1 MAFLVKL
8 GVSLGLLALLVS
20 TVDTAAL
27 WSVVARSSVWVLVGV
42 VLSLVVLSL
51 PQAWRWQMVLR
62 GQGHRLSFLRMW
74 SMIMAGH
81 FFNQTLPSS
90 IGGDAIRMFEGS
102 RAGLPSRSAVNSVLV
117 DRFCGLVG
125 LIAVATAG
133 QPFLYRL
140 IDDPVAR
147 LYMALVVAGG
157 LATAV
162 LLVAAGLRLPGRLKW
177 RPIRHLAAFF
187 EDLGA
192 LVRQPQRWLPVLVI
206 SILVQLSLPVLVY
219 ALASS
224 AGIVVSFGACLAVV
238 PSVILLTVVPISVGG
253 WGVREGAMVVGLG
266 FVGVA
271 ASDALAISL
280 LFGASAIAAG
290 IPGAAFWLV
299 LRRSA
304 SRSQTAAQPSI
315 LR

>member
-27 WSVVARSSVWVLVGV
+27 WAVVARSSIWVLAGV
-42 VLSLVVLSL
+42 VLSLIALSL
-51 PQAWRWQMVLR
+51 PQAWRWQMVLKS
-62 GQGHRLSFLRMW
+62 QGHHLPFLRMW
-74 SMIMAGH
+74 SMNMAAH

-102 RAGLPSRSAVNSVLV
+102 RAGLPPRASVNSVLV

-125 LIAVATAG
+125 LITVATAG
-133 QPFLYRL
+133 QPFLVRL

-157 LATAV
+157 FATAM

-177 RPIRHLAAFF
+177 RRIRHLAAFF

-192 LVRQPQRWLPVLVI
+192 LVRQPRRWLPVLAI
-206 SILVQLSLPVLVY
+206 SVFVQLSLPVLVY
-219 ALASS
+219 ALATS
-224 AGIVVSFGACLAVV
+224 AEIDLSFGACLAVV

-271 ASDALAISL
+271 ASDALAVSL

-299 LRRSA
+299 LRRSSPGGAA
-304 SRSQTAAQPSI
+304 SVQPTI